1 LKIGIALPIAET
13 DEGSIHRYRE
23 IREIAVNAE
32 RAGFDSIWI
41 FDHLLYRFPDKPQR
55 GVWEAWT
62 FLTALADATSRVEL
76 GTIVLC
82 TAFRNPAVLAK
93 MADALDE
100 ISDGRL
106 ILGLGAGW
114 HQPEFEAFGIPFDHL
129 ASRFEDA
136 IQIIGPLVREGAVD
150 YSGPYYQAPNGASL
164 PRGPRPDGP
173 PILIAGSKPRML
185 RLTAKYAD
193 AWNTA
198 WIGMPTLLHERVAKL
213 EAACVEVGRDPKSI
227 EVTVGVTVAYPDLSP
242 DLPERLSDPDYAL
255 FGSPAEIAAGFRAH
269 EEAGV
274 SHVICATSPFTAP
287 ALERLAEAYRV
298 YRQG

>member
-1 LKIGIALPIAET
+1 LKIGIALPITQT
-13 DEGSIHRYRE
+13 DEGKFHRYRE
-23 IREIAVNAE
+23 LRAMAVNAE
-32 RAGFDSIWI
+32 QAGFDSVWI
-41 FDHLLYRFPDKPQR
+41 FDHLLYRYPDKPAR

-62 FLTALADATSRVEL
+62 ILTALAEATDRVEL
-76 GTIVLC
+76 GTLVLC

-93 MADALDE
+93 MADALEE

-114 HQPEFEAFGIPFDHL
+114 NQPEFDAFGIPFDHL

-136 IQIIGPLVREGAVD
+136 ISIIGPLMREGAVD
-150 YSGPYYQAPNGASL
+150 YSGTFYQAPDCLSL
-164 PRGPRPDGP
+164 PRGPRPGGP

-185 RLTAKYAD
+185 RLIAQHAD

-198 WIGMPTLLHERVAKL
+198 WIGTPALLPERVATL

-227 EVTVGVTVAYPDLSP
+227 DITVGITVAYPDLNP
-242 DLPERLSDPDYAL
+242 DLPERLTNPDYAL
-255 FGSPAEIAAGFRAH
+255 FGSPQEIATGLRMH

-274 SHVICATSPFTAP
+274 AHVICVTNPFTAP
-287 ALERLAEAYRV
+287 ALDRLAEAYRV
-298 YRQG
+298 YQQG